1 MDIEKQTQPLQVVE
15 LKLADVK
22 LVELIDQIEQAIRSK
37 TGSRIQSLQ
46 IEIADRLIIVSG
58 RTSTYY
64 SKQLATQ
71 AIRETAD
78 HMRVQNEVEVGD

>member
-1 MDIEKQTQPLQVVE
+1 MDFVKQTQPLQVAD
-15 LKLADVK
+15 LKV
-22 LVELIDQIEQAIRSK
+22 VELINQIEQAIRSK

-46 IEIADRLIIVSG
+46 IEISERLIIVSG

-64 SKQLATQ
+64 CKQLATQ

-78 HMRVQNEVEVGD
+78 HLRVQNEVDVGD

>member
-1 MDIEKQTQPLQVVE
+1 MDFAKQTQPLQVVE
-15 LKLADVK
+15 LKLAGVK
-22 LVELIDQIEQAIRSK
+22 VVELIDQIEQAIRSK
-37 TGSRIQSLQ
+37 TGGRIQALQ

-78 HMRVQNEVEVGD
+78 HMRVQNEVEVSD